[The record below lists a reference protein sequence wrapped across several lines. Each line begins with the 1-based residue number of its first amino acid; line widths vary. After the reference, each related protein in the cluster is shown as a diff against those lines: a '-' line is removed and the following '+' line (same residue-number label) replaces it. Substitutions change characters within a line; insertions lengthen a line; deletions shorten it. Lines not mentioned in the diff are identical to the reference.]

1 MQMHSPVCVYILVCG
16 CPDAGV
22 CEQNTQQLS
31 SLEPCACSEGANERL
46 GGYVFQ
52 LRHADNCLTPLNN
65 NFIMK

>member
-31 SLEPCACSEGANERL
+31 SLEPCACSEGVYE
-46 GGYVFQ
+46 
-52 LRHADNCLTPLNN
+52 
-65 NFIMK
+65 K